1 MGRFLLA
8 SAAFHAGLL
17 VLAILLGLRGPS
29 RPPLP
34 PVYRVNLVAA
44 AEVAPR
50 RERPEP
56 EPEEEVEEE
65 PPPEIEELEEAEE
78 LPEPED
84 EPEPEPARPE
94 PEETADASERTERE
108 EGPERP
114 LTLEGKPFP
123 FPWYIERLVGK
134 IERNWRPTSNTLEA
148 TVHFR
153 IDARGRIGDVEVH
166 ESSGNFVFDR
176 AARRA
181 VEAADPLPPL
191 PAGYEGDWLG
201 VYFIFDTRVRAGS

>member
-8 SAAFHAGLL
+8 SVAFHAALL
-17 VLAILLGLRGPS
+17 AVVIVLGLRGMS
-29 RPPLP
+29 RPVLP
-34 PVYRVNLVAA
+34 PVYQVNLVSA

-56 EPEEEVEEE
+56 RPEETVEEETPPEVEEV
-65 PPPEIEELEEAEE
+65 EE
-78 LPEPED
+78 LPEPEPEKVEPEKA
-84 EPEPEPARPE
+84 EPEPEA
-94 PEETADASERTERE
+94 EETATEAERAEPE
-108 EGPERP
+108 AGPERP

-134 IERNWRPTSNTLEA
+134 IERNWRPTSNTLTA
-148 TVHFR
+148 TIHFR
-153 IDARGRIGDVEVH
+153 IDARGRIHDVEVE

-181 VEAADPLPPL
+181 VEAAGPLPPL

-201 VYFIFDTRVRAGS
+201 VYFIFDTRVRVAS